1 MEINKNDLLCDTPW
15 DWWWPAPAK
24 LNLMLRI
31 TGRRN
36 DGYHLL
42 QTVFQ
47 IIDFCDRLK
56 FNKNDNGLI
65 TLKQDISD
73 VATDDNLVVRAAKLL
88 KKEAGYEGGV
98 TIEIEKNLPMGGGL
112 GGGSSDAATTLVA
125 LNKLWQLGFG
135 ERQLIELGISLGAD
149 VPVFIH
155 GFTAWAE
162 GVGEKLQKIEIPQKY
177 FLVIRPDIHVSTK
190 DVFLSESLTRDSK
203 SITIADFLAG
213 QQRNDCQGVVRK
225 QYPLVDKALKAAGI
239 FGDAKLTGTGSC
251 VFVQFDDEPSAKI
264 AYEGIKAD
272 WEAYFVKGL
281 PVSPLIQMVGS
292 D

>member
-1 MEINKNDLLCDTPW
+1 MLNKNETLEGSPW
-15 DWWWPAPAK
+15 NWWWPAPAK

-47 IIDFCDRLK
+47 IIDLCDWLK
-56 FNKNDNGLI
+56 FHENDSDQI
-65 TLKQDISD
+65 TLLQDIAD
-73 VATDDNLVVRAAKLL
+73 VATEDNLVVRAAKLL
-88 KKEAGYEGGV
+88 KKEAGYNGGV
-98 TIEIEKNLPMGGGL
+98 TIEIEKKLPMGGGL

-125 LNKLWQLGFG
+125 LNKLWQLGFS
-135 ERQLIELGISLGAD
+135 ERQLIELGVSLGAD

-155 GFTAWAE
+155 GYTAWAE
-162 GVGEKLQKIEIPQKY
+162 GVGEHLQKIDVPQKY

-190 DVFLSESLTRDSK
+190 DVFLSEALTRDSK

-213 QQRNDCQGVVRK
+213 QQQNDCQDVVKK
-225 QYPLVDKALKAAGI
+225 QYPIVDKALKVIGVY
-239 FGDAKLTGTGSC
+239 GDAKLTGTGSC
-251 VFVQFDDEPSAKI
+251 VFVQFDDEQSGKSAFEDI
-264 AYEGIKAD
+264 RTD

-281 PVSPLIQMVGS
+281 QVSPLIQMLRS
-292 D
+292 N

>member
-1 MEINKNDLLCDTPW
+1 MAINNDFISDSPW
-15 DWWWPAPAK
+15 NLWWPAPAK

-47 IIDFCDRLK
+47 IIDFSDRLK
-56 FNKNDNGLI
+56 FNENKNGLI
-65 TLKQDISD
+65 TLKKDISGV
-73 VATDDNLVVRAAKLL
+73 VAEDNLVVRAAKLL
-88 KKEAGYEGGV
+88 KKEAGYVGGV

-135 ERQLIELGISLGAD
+135 EKQLIELGVSLGAD

-177 FLVIRPDIHVSTK
+177 FLVIRPDVHVSTK
-190 DVFLSESLTRDSK
+190 DVFLSGALTRDSK

-213 QQRNDCQGVVRK
+213 QQQNDCQGVVRK
-225 QYPLVDKALKAAGI
+225 QYPLVGKALKALGV

-251 VFVQFDDEPSAKI
+251 VFVQFDDEQSAKR
-264 AYEGIKAD
+264 AYEDIKVD

-281 PVSPLIQMVGS
+281 SVSPLIQMVRG
-292 D
+292 

>member
-1 MEINKNDLLCDTPW
+1 MNNDSISDSPW

-47 IIDFCDRLK
+47 MIDLNDRLK
-56 FNKNDNGLI
+56 FNENNSGQVI
-65 TLKQDISD
+65 LKKDISG
-73 VATDDNLVVRAAKLL
+73 VAADDNLVVRAAKLL
-88 KKEAGYEGGV
+88 KKAAGYEGGV
-98 TIEIEKNLPMGGGL
+98 DIEIEKNLPMGGGL

-125 LNKLWQLGFG
+125 LNKLWRLGFG
-135 ERQLIELGISLGAD
+135 DRQLMEFGVTLGAD
-149 VPVFIH
+149 VPVFIY
-155 GFTAWAE
+155 GYTAWAE

-177 FLVIRPDIHVSTK
+177 FLVIRPDVHVSTK
-190 DVFLSESLTRDSK
+190 DVFLSEALTRDSK

-213 QQRNDCQGVVRK
+213 QQQNDCQDVVRK
-225 QYPLVDKALKAAGI
+225 NYHLVDKALKEIGV
-239 FGDAKLTGTGSC
+239 FGDARLTGTGSC
-251 VFVQFDDEPSAKI
+251 VFVQFDDEQSARN
-264 AYEGIKAD
+264 AYEDVKAD

-281 PVSPLIQMVGS
+281 SVSPLIQMVKGN
-292 D
+292 